1 MMVSNLKRIL
11 IYQIRNT
18 SHEIIEKKPKHIS
31 YAAVLSEFPSFFFFS
46 LHTSVLVKKN

>member
-18 SHEIIEKKPKHIS
+18 SHEIIEKKS